1 MNSRIGRSRGR
12 EAAFGAELGKAIPE
26 MFTKQKKAFV
36 IVREDRKGMSAARET
51 FRETG

>member
-1 MNSRIGRSRGR
+1 M

-36 IVREDRKGMSAARET
+36 IMREDGKGMSAARET

>member
-1 MNSRIGRSRGR
+1 MNTRIGRSRGM

-36 IVREDRKGMSAARET
+36 IMREDRKGMSAARET